1 MRFSKRLS
9 ISLISLFLI
18 IPVACKQKTE
28 NKDVILATTTSVND
42 TGVLDVLMEKFRQ
55 ETGFNIKPIAVGSGE
70 AMAMGKRGDAD
81 VLVVHSP
88 KDEEA
93 FMKEGFGKNR
103 LPVMYNYFIIVGP
116 PEDPAGCAGGLSASE
131 AFKKIAET
139 KSIFVSRA
147 DKSGTHKKELDLWA
161 NSAITPI
168 GDWYIKSQSSMATVL
183 QITNDKNGYTLTD
196 KATYLAF
203 KSKLSSKII
212 VENSQ
217 ELLNIYCVITVNQ
230 EKFSRVN
237 YEGAFAWLTFLLS
250 ADAQKLIGGF
260 GKDKYGEPLFY
271 PVK

>member
-1 MRFSKRLS
+1 MCLF
-9 ISLISLFLI
+9 SLIHITCTRDS
-18 IPVACKQKTE
+18 E
-28 NKDVILATTTSVND
+28 NKDIILATTTSVND
-42 TGVLDVLMEKFRQ
+42 TGVLDILIEKFR
-55 ETGFNIKPIAVGSGE
+55 EASGFNIKPIAVGSGE

-81 VLVVHSP
+81 VLFVHSP

-93 FMKEGFGKNR
+93 FIREGFGKNR

-116 PEDPAGCAGGLSASE
+116 QEDPAGCAGVQSASE

-147 DKSGTHKKELDLWA
+147 DKSGTHKKELDLWD
-161 NSAITPI
+161 NTAIAPI
-168 GDWYIKSQSSMATVL
+168 DGWYIKSQSSMATVL
-183 QITNDKNGYTLTD
+183 QLANDKNGYALTD

-217 ELLNIYCVITVNQ
+217 ELINTYCVITVNP
-230 EKFSRVN
+230 EKSTRIN
-237 YEGAFAWLTFLLS
+237 YEGAFAWSMFLLS
-250 ADAQKLIGGF
+250 APVQQIIKDF